1 MLPRDFGNWNT
12 IWRTWSRWRDR
23 GVWRQVMDVLRRR
36 LRAREGRDP
45 EPSLLMVDCQVVKGG
60 RCGASFHEGHFKY
73 RLNGAKR
80 AIAVDC
86 LGLPVAVRVSG
97 ARTHEV
103 RAARE
108 LLADVLPHAGRVTT
122 VMGGRGFRGFG
133 RSAATRLRG
142 RREDQAR
149 RDPGEGRV
157 QAAAAVVEGRGCVL
171 RPRPVAAPGAQRR
184 GHHRGRDRVDA
195 GRSGPRTCSPC
206 SDGIA
211 SHAAREHCLVGKC
224 AAPTGSSA
232 HFTQDMRRTSA

>member
-1 MLPRDFGNWNT
+1 MRRWALLEPLLGRGGSPAPSIDRRTVVNAVLYPAKTGCRWRMLPRDFGNWNT

-23 GVWRQVMDVLRRR
+23 GVWRQV

-122 VMGGRGFRGFG
+122 VMGGRGFRGLAGPLLRDYGVAVKIKHDETRAKGEFKPLRPLWKVEAAFCDLG
-133 RSAATRLRG
+133 RWRRLARSFEGTTATATAWM
-142 RREDQAR
+142 Q
-149 RDPGEGRV
+149 V
-157 QAAAAVVEGRGCVL
+157 AAV
-171 RPRPVAAPGAQRR
+171 
-184 GHHRGRDRVDA
+184 GHML
-195 GRSGPRTCSPC
+195 T
-206 SDGIA
+206 
-211 SHAAREHCLVGKC
+211 LL
-224 AAPTGSSA
+224 
-232 HFTQDMRRTSA
+232 